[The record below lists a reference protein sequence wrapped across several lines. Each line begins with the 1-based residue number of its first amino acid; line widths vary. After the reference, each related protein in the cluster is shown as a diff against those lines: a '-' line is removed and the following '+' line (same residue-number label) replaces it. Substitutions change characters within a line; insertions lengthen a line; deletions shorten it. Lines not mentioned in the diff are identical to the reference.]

1 MLLLLIEYLRRKGIK
16 IISCLHD
23 YAGKFLTYVVVVIA
37 KYLKLHPEDSFSMY
51 KIQYSMLGKTK
62 LSGTAKQL
70 EKNIDVEMLSQ
81 CCSEG
86 GKARPIRNLF
96 TSIWM
101 LTFGE
106 HNTYRTFINS
116 LTPIPIIKKLGYT
129 SLSAMYSA
137 SLVFLLVDDC
147 SVAFEFSKQIEE
159 NKTPPSM
166 TAVFYMLLMNGTCQM
181 IKNWNLKMCAA
192 LYLITSTLKKEA
204 LVKKRK
210 AIDLDSTAKKGTDGM
225 MKSKIL
231 EEFARI
237 WNALD
242 GNINLLLPGSRLQF
256 YIHSC
261 VVSKTLNKCQQK
273 DYKQKIVSTFY
284 PTIGDESSLSKLPF
298 LTMILKLFSDDRL
311 HNKDQLQKFQKIQ
324 FYAVSSNPKLRLNI
338 EGISPYKA
346 ESMKYTQMSPYFN
359 LLGGRRVHHGMCLI
373 INQTFQNYLLLHR
386 AGTEKD
392 EQNLKRAWEYL
403 GCKNNVEIKRDLN
416 KIQMIKALKCFRDNL
431 EKINPDYCVVCILSH
446 GNLNKKKQRDEV
458 MDANLEMVSMNKIK
472 NMFVDGKQCAAMIGK
487 PKLFFIQACRGKQNQ
502 NMIDTDMSETD
513 GEENKEDME
522 DDGKKYI
529 NKSWFFV
536 YQSTIKGYSSNRHPQ
551 NGTIFIQS
559 LCKEL
564 MENGRKIDLSTIAS
578 SVNQRIMRKF
588 NIQAP
593 VYENQLGDFI
603 YFQPYE

>member
-1 MLLLLIEYLRRKGIK
+1 MIA
-16 IISCLHD
+16 CLHD
-23 YAGKFLTYVVVVIA
+23 YAGKVLTYIVVMMA

-62 LSGTAKQL
+62 LSGTARQL
-70 EKNIDVEMLSQ
+70 DKNIDVEMLSQ
-81 CCSEG
+81 CVSGG
-86 GKARPIRNLF
+86 GKAQSIRNLF

-106 HNTYRTFINS
+106 YETYRTFKNL

-129 SLSAMYSA
+129 SLSALYSA

-159 NKTPPSM
+159 NKTAPSM

-181 IKNWNLKMCAA
+181 VKNWNLKMCAA
-192 LYLITSTLKKEA
+192 LYLITSTLKQEA
-204 LVKKRK
+204 LMEKSK
-210 AIDLDSTAKKGTDGM
+210 AIDLNSTIKKGSDG
-225 MKSKIL
+225 KINSKVL

-237 WNALD
+237 WNALH
-242 GNINLLLPGSRLQF
+242 GKINLLLPGSRLQF

-261 VVSKTLNKCQQK
+261 LVSKTLNKSQQK
-273 DYKQKIVSTFY
+273 EYKQKIVSTFY
-284 PTIGDESSLSKLPF
+284 PTKVTKAYSSSLSKLPF

-311 HNKDQLQKFQKIQ
+311 HNKDQLQKFQTIQ
-324 FYAVSSNPKLRLNI
+324 FYAVSSNPMLKLNI
-338 EGISPYKA
+338 EGISPYKG
-346 ESMKYTQMSPYFN
+346 ESLKYNPMSPYFN
-359 LLGGRRVHHGMCLI
+359 FFGGRRMHHGMCLI
-373 INQTFQNYLLLHR
+373 INQTFQNYPGVHR

-392 EQNLKRAWEYL
+392 EQDLKRAWEYL

-416 KIQMIKALKCFRDNL
+416 KHQMIKALRCFRDSL

-458 MDANLEMVSMNKIK
+458 MDANLEMISMNKIK
-472 NMFVDGKQCAAMIGK
+472 NMFVDGRQCAAMIGK

-513 GEENKEDME
+513 GDDSNADME
-522 DDGKKYI
+522 EDGKKYV

-564 MENGRKIDLSTIAS
+564 MENGRKIDLSTISS

-593 VYENQLGDFI
+593 VYENQLGDFV